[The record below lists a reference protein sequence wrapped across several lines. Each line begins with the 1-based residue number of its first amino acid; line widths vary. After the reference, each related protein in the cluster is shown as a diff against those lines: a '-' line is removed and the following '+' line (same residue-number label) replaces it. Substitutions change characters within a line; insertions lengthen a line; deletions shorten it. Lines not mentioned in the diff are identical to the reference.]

1 MAQLRMYFD
10 PLYHSKQQNL
20 VENSINQKNQTYNV
34 SRESQINSHI
44 LQCKVILFIDI
55 LKVVLF
61 ILLIKNQTLQ
71 QELNTANLVT
81 WCVFVALLAV
91 ADGIVKLQNIKKS
104 SQKLEQNQRVN
115 QPSIQCLED
124 SPSASFIQ
132 YSVQNDLTEEIDF
145 VQAIKSMDRY
155 TIKKYFQVQFKNTEN
170 TISFLTSATQVFL
183 LFVGLFVIYSAGDLK
198 QTFQYKVGFVYLF
211 TGFLVFCLPILNLII
226 FMLCLPIIILGSLFQ
241 TKQNSDQ
248 QAELKN
254 IVRIT
259 VDEENL
265 QTVFSKNDCSICFVR
280 YKLGDQVFRLSCSK
294 NHIFHSECIQRW
306 FKVNNICPDCK
317 QNVKESAIELMPTQ
331 RTTQIDTEQRF

>member
-20 VENSINQKNQTYNV
+20 VENSINQKNVFQFCFYLFILFIMSHFIYDQQTYNV

-145 VQAIKSMDRY
+145 VQAIKRVFGLLLAY
-155 TIKKYFQVQFKNTEN
+155 LEFNYFYVMSPNNNSGF
-170 TISFLTSATQVFL
+170 SFL
-183 LFVGLFVIYSAGDLK
+183 
-198 QTFQYKVGFVYLF
+198 
-211 TGFLVFCLPILNLII
+211 
-226 FMLCLPIIILGSLFQ
+226 
-241 TKQNSDQ
+241 DQ
-248 QAELKN
+248 IKFRSKN

-294 NHIFHSECIQRW
+294 KMYSKMVQSKQHLPRLQTKCQRIS
-306 FKVNNICPDCK
+306 N
-317 QNVKESAIELMPTQ
+317 
-331 RTTQIDTEQRF
+331 RTYAYIKNYTNRYRVAFLNLIKKYHKKKNSPYQI